1 MATRIWKKRSGLE
14 LTRMLDNMQGAMF
27 GGAEVNENG
36 VSIVYLTLQPSRHHD
51 EKILF
56 KLIKGDYSS
65 DIQLFE
71 ERRPRTGIAE
81 VEIVK
86 KGEDKVVAAFRIKV
100 DENDITIPPGSDVD
114 DKIEESLKDM
124 IKLGCARRIK
134 EAIDDLPEMVDSE
147 QYLNDLRHNCELRVK
162 AKIQNG
168 RHLPMEVNELRESR
182 VAIYEV
188 MDRASEAGI
197 SFERKP
203 APKHDANEMPF

>member
-1 MATRIWKKRSGLE
+1 MNARIWKKREGKE
-14 LTRMLDNMQGAMF
+14 LTLLLNHMNDAKF
-27 GGAEVNENG
+27 AGAEVNGNE
-36 VSIVYLTLQPSRHHD
+36 VATVYLSLQTMFKA
-51 EKILF
+51 EKINL
-56 KLIKGDYSS
+56 KITKATYSS
-65 DIQLFE
+65 DLQIFE

-86 KGEDKVVAAFRIKV
+86 KGDDKVVAAFRLKV
-100 DENDITIPPGSDVD
+100 DENEITIPPGSDVD

-124 IKLGCARRIK
+124 VKLGCARRIK
-134 EAIDDLPEMVDSE
+134 EAIDDLPEIVDSE
-147 QYLNDLRHNCELRVK
+147 QYLSDLRHNCELRIK

-168 RHLPMEVNELRESR
+168 RHLPMEVNELRENR
-182 VAIYEV
+182 IAIYEV

>member
-1 MATRIWKKRSGLE
+1 MNARIWKKREGKE
-14 LTRMLDNMQGAMF
+14 LTLLLNHMNDAKF
-27 GGAEVNENG
+27 AGAEVNGNE
-36 VSIVYLTLQPSRHHD
+36 VTTVYLSLQTMFKA
-51 EKILF
+51 EKINL
-56 KLIKGDYSS
+56 KIIKAVYSS
-65 DIQLFE
+65 DLQIFE

-86 KGEDKVVAAFRIKV
+86 KRDDKVVAAFRIKV

-147 QYLNDLRHNCELRVK
+147 QYLNDLRHNCELKVK

-182 VAIYEV
+182 VAIHEV

>member
-1 MATRIWKKRSGLE
+1 MNARIWKKREGKE
-14 LTRMLDNMQGAMF
+14 LTLLLNHMNDAKF
-27 GGAEVNENG
+27 AGAEVNGNE
-36 VSIVYLTLQPSRHHD
+36 VTTVYLSLQTMFKG
-51 EKILF
+51 EKINL
-56 KLIKGDYSS
+56 KIIKAVYSS
-65 DIQLFE
+65 DLQIFE

-86 KGEDKVVAAFRIKV
+86 KGDDKVVAAFRLKV

-124 IKLGCARRIK
+124 VKLGCARQIK

-147 QYLNDLRHNCELRVK
+147 QYLSDLRHNCELKVK

-168 RHLPMEVNELRESR
+168 RHLPIEVNELHENR

-203 APKHDANEMPF
+203 APKHDANDMPF

>member
-1 MATRIWKKRSGLE
+1 MNARIWKKREGKE
-14 LTRMLDNMQGAMF
+14 LTLLLNHMKGATF
-27 GGAEVNENG
+27 DGAEVNGNEVG
-36 VSIVYLTLQPSRHHD
+36 TIYMSLAGAFRD
-51 EKILF
+51 EKINL
-56 KLIKGDYSS
+56 KIIKAVYSS
-65 DIQLFE
+65 DLQIFE
-71 ERRPRTGIAE
+71 ECRPRTGIAE

-86 KGEDKVVAAFRIKV
+86 KGDDKVVAAFRLKV

-124 IKLGCARRIK
+124 VKLGCARRIK
-134 EAIDDLPEMVDSE
+134 EAIDNLPEMVDSE
-147 QYLNDLRHNCELRVK
+147 QYLNDLRHNCELRIK

-168 RHLPMEVNELRESR
+168 HNLPMGVNELRENR

>member
-1 MATRIWKKRSGLE
+1 MNARIWKKREGKE
-14 LTRMLDNMQGAMF
+14 LTLLLNHMKGATF
-27 GGAEVNENG
+27 AGAEVNGNEVG
-36 VSIVYLTLQPSRHHD
+36 TIYMSLAGAFRD
-51 EKILF
+51 EKINL
-56 KLIKGDYSS
+56 KISKGPYSAELQ
-65 DIQLFE
+65 IYE
-71 ERRPRTGIAE
+71 ERRPRVGVAE

-86 KGEDKVVAAFRIKV
+86 KGDGKVVAGFRLKV

-134 EAIDDLPEMVDSE
+134 EAIDNLPEMVDSE
-147 QYLNDLRHNCELRVK
+147 QYLNDLRHNCELKVK

-168 RHLPMEVNELRESR
+168 HHLPMEVNELRESR

>member
-1 MATRIWKKRSGLE
+1 MNARIWKKREGKE
-14 LTRMLDNMQGAMF
+14 LTLLLNHMKGATF
-27 GGAEVNENG
+27 AGAEVNGNE
-36 VSIVYLTLQPSRHHD
+36 VATVYLSLQTMFKD
-51 EKILF
+51 EKINL
-56 KLIKGDYSS
+56 KIIKAVYSS
-65 DIQLFE
+65 DLHIFE

-86 KGEDKVVAAFRIKV
+86 KGDDKAVAAFRLKV

-147 QYLNDLRHNCELRVK
+147 QYLNDLRHNCELRIK

>member
-1 MATRIWKKRSGLE
+1 MNARIWKKREGKE
-14 LTRMLDNMQGAMF
+14 LTLLLNHMNDAKF
-27 GGAEVNENG
+27 AGAEVNGNE
-36 VSIVYLTLQPSRHHD
+36 VATVYLSLQAPFKA
-51 EKILF
+51 EKINL
-56 KLIKGDYSS
+56 KISKGPYSAELQ
-65 DIQLFE
+65 IFE
-71 ERRPRTGIAE
+71 ERRPRVGVAE
-81 VEIVK
+81 VEIAK
-86 KGEDKVVAAFRIKV
+86 KGDDKAVAAFRLKV

-147 QYLNDLRHNCELRVK
+147 QYLNDLRHNCELRIK

-168 RHLPMEVNELRESR
+168 LHLPMEVNEMRENR

-188 MDRASEAGI
+188 IDRASEAGI

-203 APKHDANEMPF
+203 APKLDPNEMPF

>member
-1 MATRIWKKRSGLE
+1 MNARIWKKREGKE
-14 LTRMLDNMQGAMF
+14 LTLLLNHMNDAKF
-27 GGAEVNENG
+27 AGAEVNGNE
-36 VSIVYLTLQPSRHHD
+36 VTTVYLYLQTPFKA
-51 EKILF
+51 EKINL
-56 KLIKGDYSS
+56 KIIKAVYSS
-65 DIQLFE
+65 DLQIFE
-71 ERRPRTGIAE
+71 EHRPRTGIAE

-86 KGEDKVVAAFRIKV
+86 KGDDKVVAAFRIKI

-124 IKLGCARRIK
+124 IKLGCARQIK
-134 EAIDDLPEMVDSE
+134 EAIDNLPEMVDSE
-147 QYLNDLRHNCELRVK
+147 QYLNDLRHNCELKVK

-168 RHLPMEVNELRESR
+168 CHLPMEVNELRESR
-182 VAIYEV
+182 VAIHEV